1 MFIGRDI
8 QLFKYTNFI
17 YFITCI
23 LKLFNWNNIKKLFFG
38 MESNDYNAHMIL

>member
-1 MFIGRDI
+1 MSIGRDI

-23 LKLFNWNNIKKLFFG
+23 FKLFNWNNIKKYSL
-38 MESNDYNAHMIL
+38 EWNQMIITHI